1 MRLQLLL
8 GGLFLATAA
17 MPAFASGGFECTAT
31 DKSVRFRVYAAVTSG
46 MGNPTY
52 DLDGKLEILD
62 KSVAQD
68 LRNMTF
74 GNDDRPQYWLDGK
87 DLLLILYKEREGDK
101 PFGSVE
107 MELRARRTTDEGTFR
122 GTYKL
127 STEDLSDN
135 IEDPK
140 VVSGKISCVVE

>member
-1 MRLQLLL
+1 MRLQIFL
-8 GGLFLATAA
+8 GGLFLAAAA
-17 MPAFASGGFECTAT
+17 MPASASGGFECTAS
-31 DKSVRFRVYAAVTSG
+31 DKSVRFRVYASVTSG

-52 DLDGKLEILD
+52 DLDGKLEIFD

-74 GNDDRPQYWLDGK
+74 GSADRPQYWLDGK
-87 DLLLILYKEREGDK
+87 DLLLILYKERQGDK

-107 MELRARRTTDEGTFR
+107 LELRAKRTTEEGKFR

-127 STEDLSDN
+127 STEDLTGN
-135 IEDPK
+135 VEGAK
-140 VVSGKISCVVE
+140 TRSGKMSCIVE